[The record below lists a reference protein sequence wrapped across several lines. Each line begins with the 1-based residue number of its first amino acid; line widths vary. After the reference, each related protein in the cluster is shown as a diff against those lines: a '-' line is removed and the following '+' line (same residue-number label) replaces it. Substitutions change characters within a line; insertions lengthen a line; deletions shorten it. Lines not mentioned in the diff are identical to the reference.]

1 MKLILNPKN
10 RALIDINFFPSVAAY
25 ACAARGSVENMC
37 NAICTTLTNTIKDT
51 ITPKAAEALEYYIEE
66 VIRAPMAAGK
76 LIEPCCDD
84 KQIVEA
90 MMRHG
95 VYIHIEQ
102 NIIGRVSVDVEGT
115 SAAVFHALIF
125 LYYNTL
131 ADSAKYGKDK
141 EQQVDPE
148 AFKELLKLITI
159 LYLDLG
165 KKRSTKG

>member
-1 MKLILNPKN
+1 MKLILNPEN

-37 NAICTTLTNTIKDT
+37 DVIRIALTNTIKDT
-51 ITPKAAEALEYYIEE
+51 VTPKAAEALAHYIED

-76 LIEPCCDD
+76 LIEPCCDN

-90 MMRHG
+90 MMSHG
-95 VYIHIEQ
+95 VSIHIEQ
-102 NIIGRVSVDVEGT
+102 NIIGRVSVDIEGT
-115 SAAVFHALIF
+115 SVAIFHALIF
-125 LYYNTL
+125 LYYNAL
-131 ADSAKYGKDK
+131 ADSDKYGKDK

-148 AFKELLKLITI
+148 AFQELLKLITI

-165 KKRSTKG
+165 KKHTTKG